1 MPVHSMERGN
11 KSISDKPT
19 QHTIDAFSFSPS
31 GGALDLILSSAV
43 SVTQCRTVVILA
55 ELDGYDEILAH
66 TGLSGALQRGRV
78 PHTPEEVELRRQY
91 QEIKDARLHPAFD
104 RSTHVHGQLAFR
116 YIVTCPIVVSGSNV
130 RLSLVCADR
139 KPNIINH
146 DYMQCSVQLLS
157 KLAAEV
163 FELQLVLADQNE
175 RFDLIRGHL
184 QDYTDKMVDRQE
196 AIVFLDRKWR
206 MFKPSKGFLS
216 SYGLKDFPEG
226 KIRLDEYFPDDQ
238 SQIASA
244 LARMESE
251 VQSSIV
257 LKVTCPVSGGE
268 CTLIITY
275 FAVADPDQP
284 AYMCMLRS
292 ETSQLESLRVREP
305 SEPSRKSQ
313 IRQDLFEPKA
323 VLSEP
328 HEEAFVT
335 AKFLLDT
342 TIEQTKLHSRKGVTF
357 HTVRRWRSSIK
368 EYQVRALRALKR
380 RPSDMLIESAANELA
395 AASNKLFGARENIVI
410 ASVACGNSGEN
421 CLAKLIAIQLA
432 KKLKVEYLDAFECI
446 ETTGSSHPRRN
457 SDRGKMKLR
466 QSTNKPVLLID
477 DVATSGAHIHE
488 AVRLLSKDAPSVV
501 SLAWIG
507 G

>member
-1 MPVHSMERGN
+1 M
-11 KSISDKPT
+11 I
-19 QHTIDAFSFSPS
+19 I
-31 GGALDLILSSAV
+31 
-43 SVTQCRTVVILA
+43 A
-55 ELDGYDEILAH
+55 ELNGCDEVLAH
-66 TGLSGALQRGRV
+66 TGLSGALQRRRV

-91 QEIKDARLHPAFD
+91 QEINDARLHPAFD
-104 RSTHVHGQLAFR
+104 RSAHVHGQLGLR

-139 KPNIINH
+139 KPNIMSY
-146 DYMQCSVQLLS
+146 DYMECSVKLLS
-157 KLAAEV
+157 KLAAKV
-163 FELQLVLADQNE
+163 FELQLVLAEQNE
-175 RFDLIRGHL
+175 RFDLIRDHL
-184 QDYTDKMVDRQE
+184 QDYIEKMVNGQE

-226 KIRLDEYFPDDQ
+226 KIRLDEYFHDDQ
-238 SQIASA
+238 SQISSA
-244 LARMESE
+244 LSRMENE
-251 VQSSIV
+251 VQSSVV
-257 LKVTCPVSGGE
+257 LKVTCPISGGE

-292 ETSQLESLRVREP
+292 GSAQLESFLVREP
-305 SEPSRKSQ
+305 SDLTTESH
-313 IRQDLFEPKA
+313 IRQDLFEPMA
-323 VLSEP
+323 ALTQP
-328 HEEAFVT
+328 HEDAFVT
-335 AKFLLDT
+335 TKFLLDT

-368 EYQVRALRALKR
+368 EYQIRALRSLKR
-380 RPSDMLIESAANELA
+380 RPSDMLIENAANELSEV
-395 AASNKLFGARENIVI
+395 SNKLFGPREDIVI

-432 KKLKVEYLDAFECI
+432 KNLKVEYLDAFECI
-446 ETTGSSHPRRN
+446 ETTGSSHPKRN
-457 SDRGKMKLR
+457 SDRCKMKLR